1 MKRRRRQ
8 KETFF
13 SLLYK
18 SIRPYLSH
26 SLSLLPLL
34 LLFYIYAHTH
44 AQNTRQKVCPSVH
57 PEERV
62 VLVRKRMFL
71 RIRVKKMQKSFC
83 SSSSF
88 KIWSSLLSPC
98 TEKKKI
104 SFLCCLVLEKKNL
117 FGDEMNAPR
126 SSLFTQHLITMAAS
140 SLTAAALGSKVA
152 FANKVRF
159 MSATTRCVDSFFR
172 VLSFIVAV
180 LCARA
185 LRTEGY
191 E

>member
-1 MKRRRRQ
+1 MHREK
-8 KETFF
+8 KD
-13 SLLYK
+13 
-18 SIRPYLSH
+18 
-26 SLSLLPLL
+26 
-34 LLFYIYAHTH
+34 LLF
-44 AQNTRQKVCPSVH
+44 
-57 PEERV
+57 
-62 VLVRKRMFL
+62 VLSGPR
-71 RIRVKKMQKSFC
+71 
-83 SSSSF
+83 
-88 KIWSSLLSPC
+88 
-98 TEKKKI
+98 
-104 SFLCCLVLEKKNL
+104 KKNL

-126 SSLFTQHLITMAAS
+126 SSLFTHLITMAAS

-180 LCARA
+180 SCARA

>member
-1 MKRRRRQ
+1 MLVVLFQ
-8 KETFF
+8 NLVF
-13 SLLYK
+13 SSFSMHREK
-18 SIRPYLSH
+18 KD
-26 SLSLLPLL
+26 
-34 LLFYIYAHTH
+34 LLF
-44 AQNTRQKVCPSVH
+44 
-57 PEERV
+57 
-62 VLVRKRMFL
+62 VLSGPR
-71 RIRVKKMQKSFC
+71 
-83 SSSSF
+83 
-88 KIWSSLLSPC
+88 
-98 TEKKKI
+98 
-104 SFLCCLVLEKKNL
+104 KKNL